1 MAEHKNK
8 FMSGRGNVNLRD
20 LTKGVNDLNRPQTS
34 KTEKNV
40 EDIDIDLIDIG
51 EMNEALFGY
60 EDIDRIKESFSEIG
74 NHSVIYVY
82 TRENGRYLCYA
93 GNQRLIASKQANEKK
108 ITCVISGP
116 EPDEE
121 HMLKDL
127 MFMNAQRTPRA
138 YYIAR
143 QVEEYE
149 KILRRK
155 GNKTP
160 SEEIEQKLGIK
171 APSQRKYRQILKLEP
186 VLQELF
192 KRDDIPS
199 YYLIEVC
206 NKIPSEKAESFAD
219 LFREKCKSEEP
230 SREMIDSIFK
240 KIISVDRPEKE
251 SQKEKPVKKTRF
263 RQVFKDI
270 ISLPY
275 VEEGETVVIPE
286 DKKEEI
292 LKQADLLEDYIKR
305 IRQQCG

>member
-8 FMSGRGNVNLRD
+8 FLNASRGNVNLRD
-20 LTKGVNDLNRPQTS
+20 LTQSVNNMNRMQPTP
-34 KTEKNV
+34 KTEKRV

-51 EMNEALFGY
+51 EMNEQLFGY
-60 EDIDRIKESFSEIG
+60 EDIGKIKESFNEIG

-82 TRENGRYLCYA
+82 TRGNGRYLCYA

-108 ITCVISGP
+108 ITCVIGGP

-121 HMLKDL
+121 QMLKDL

-155 GNKTP
+155 GNKAP

-171 APSQRKYRQILKLEP
+171 APSQRKYRQILKLDP

-192 KRDDIPS
+192 KRDDIPA

-206 NKIPSEKAESFAD
+206 NKIPSDKAHIFAE
-219 LFREKCKSEEP
+219 LFLEKCENEVP
-230 SREMIDSIFK
+230 SREMIEDVYKLATS
-240 KIISVDRPEKE
+240 REEKVE
-251 SQKEKPVKKTRF
+251 EKTVKRIKF

-275 VEEGETVVIPE
+275 FEQGETVEIPQNKR
-286 DKKEEI
+286 DEI
-292 LKQADLLEDYIKR
+292 LKQVDLLEEYIKR
-305 IRQQCG
+305 IREQCG

>member
-8 FMSGRGNVNLRD
+8 FMNASRGNVNLRD
-20 LTKGVNDLNRPQTS
+20 LTQSVNNMNRTQPTP
-34 KTEKNV
+34 KTEKRV

-51 EMNEALFGY
+51 EMNEQLFGY
-60 EDIDRIKESFSEIG
+60 EDIGKIKESFSEIG

-82 TRENGRYLCYA
+82 TRGNGRYLCYA
-93 GNQRLIASKQANEKK
+93 GNQRLIASRQANEKK

-121 HMLKDL
+121 QMLKDL

-155 GNKTP
+155 GNKAP

-171 APSQRKYRQILKLEP
+171 APSQRKYRQILKLDP

-192 KRDDIPS
+192 KRDDIPA

-206 NKIPSEKAESFAD
+206 NKIPEDKTKVFAD
-219 LFREKCKSEEP
+219 LFLEKCENEEP
-230 SREMIDSIFK
+230 SREMIGTVYK
-240 KIISVDRPEKE
+240 KALSSEETVAEKTTNRPK
-251 SQKEKPVKKTRF
+251 F

-275 VEEGETVVIPE
+275 FEQGETIEIPE
-286 DKKEEI
+286 SKRDDI
-292 LKQADLLEDYIKR
+292 IKQVDLLEDYIKR
-305 IRQQCG
+305 IREQCG